1 MTNCQDRGKNK
12 KLTYVSFQSIISDKL
27 NNWNIV
33 HVKSIGDGRIIII
46 YSKLSGK
53 IRKKYMTSVKRL
65 GQSLFYDIITR

>member
-1 MTNCQDRGKNK
+1 M
-12 KLTYVSFQSIISDKL
+12 YVSFQSIISDKL

-33 HVKSIGDGRIIII
+33 QVKSIGDGRIII

-65 GQSLFYDIITR
+65 GQGLFYDIVTR

>member
-1 MTNCQDRGKNK
+1 MSNCQDRGKNK

-33 HVKSIGDGRIIII
+33 HVKSIGDGRIII

-65 GQSLFYDIITR
+65 GQSLFYDIVTR

>member
-27 NNWNIV
+27 NNLDIV
-33 HVKSIGDGRIIII
+33 QVKSIGDGRIII

-65 GQSLFYDIITR
+65 GQGLFYDIVTR

>member
-1 MTNCQDRGKNK
+1 MTYCQDRGKNK

-27 NNWNIV
+27 NDLDIV
-33 HVKSIGDGRIIII
+33 HVKSIGDGRIII

-65 GQSLFYDIITR
+65 GQSLFYDIVTR

>member
-27 NNWNIV
+27 NNLDILQ
-33 HVKSIGDGRIIII
+33 VKSIRNGI

-65 GQSLFYDIITR
+65 GQSLFYDIVTR

>member
-27 NNWNIV
+27 NILEIV
-33 HVKSIGDGRIIII
+33 RIKLIGDGRIII

>member
-1 MTNCQDRGKNK
+1 M
-12 KLTYVSFQSIISDKL
+12 YVSFQSIISDKL
-27 NNWNIV
+27 NNLDIV
-33 HVKSIGDGRIIII
+33 QVKSIGDGRIII

>member
-27 NNWNIV
+27 NNLDIV
-33 HVKSIGDGRIIII
+33 QVKSIRNGI